1 MTTQSSMPRVSERL
15 SQRLSERDHE
25 ALEALFADE
34 DAADQKRQEL
44 DLKGSNVWERL
55 AVVAQKESGQSHHC
69 RRILLAVYN
78 SYAWPL
84 DLTRLRVLDRDLQQA
99 ALTVIEW
106 SLYASDELHEYT
118 PDGNRLMQRF
128 ATIEKQREQ

>member
-1 MTTQSSMPRVSERL
+1 MTTQSNMPRVSERL
-15 SQRLSERDHE
+15 GQRLSERDHE
-25 ALEALFADE
+25 ALEALFAEEDE
-34 DAADQKRQEL
+34 IDRKREQLDVKGCDA
-44 DLKGSNVWERL
+44 WERL
-55 AVVAQKESGQSHHC
+55 AVVAQQESGQSHHC

-106 SLYASDELHEYT
+106 SIYASDEPHEYT
-118 PDGNRLMQRF
+118 PGGNKLMQRF
-128 ATIEKQREQ
+128 AAIEKEEQ

>member
-1 MTTQSSMPRVSERL
+1 MTTQPSMRLVSERL
-15 SQRLSERDHE
+15 SQRL
-25 ALEALFADE
+25 
-34 DAADQKRQEL
+34 KRQEL
-44 DLKGSNVWERL
+44 DLKGLDAWERL
-55 AVVAQKESGQSHHC
+55 AVVAQKNSGQGHHC

-106 SLYASDELHEYT
+106 SLYASYELHEYL
-118 PDGNRLMQRF
+118 PHGHKLMQRF
-128 ATIEKQREQ
+128 AAIEKQEEQ

>member
-1 MTTQSSMPRVSERL
+1 MTTQPSMPLVSERL
-15 SQRLSERDHE
+15 SQRL
-25 ALEALFADE
+25 
-34 DAADQKRQEL
+34 KRQEL
-44 DLKGSNVWERL
+44 DLKGLDAWERL

-69 RRILLAVYN
+69 RGILLAVYN

-106 SLYASDELHEYT
+106 SIYASDEPHEYT
-118 PDGNRLMQRF
+118 PGGNELMQRF
-128 ATIEKQREQ
+128 AAIEKEEQ

>member
-15 SQRLSERDHE
+15 SQRLSERGHE

-44 DLKGSNVWERL
+44 DLKGSNAWERL

-128 ATIEKQREQ
+128 AAIEQQKEQ

>member
-1 MTTQSSMPRVSERL
+1 MTTNHSMPLVT
-15 SQRLSERDHE
+15 QRLRERNRQ
-25 ALEALFADE
+25 ALEAMIDAE
-34 DAADQKRQEL
+34 DAADQARAQL
-44 DLKGSNVWERL
+44 DGKGPDAWQRL

-106 SLYASDELHEYT
+106 SIYASDEPHGYT
-118 PDGNRLMQRF
+118 PGGNELMQRF
-128 ATIEKQREQ
+128 ATIEKEEQ

>member
-1 MTTQSSMPRVSERL
+1 MTTKHSMPLVT
-15 SQRLSERDHE
+15 QRLHERNRE
-25 ALEALFADE
+25 ALEAMIAAE
-34 DAADQKRQEL
+34 DAADQKRAQL
-44 DLKGSNVWERL
+44 DVKGPDAWERL
-55 AVVAQKESGQSHHC
+55 AVVAEKESGQSHHC

-106 SLYASDELHEYT
+106 GIYASDEPHEYT
-118 PDGNRLMQRF
+118 PGGNELMQRF
-128 ATIEKQREQ
+128 AAIEKEEQ

>member
-1 MTTQSSMPRVSERL
+1 MTTKNSMPLVT
-15 SQRLSERDHE
+15 QRLREHNRE
-25 ALEALFADE
+25 ALAAMIAAEE
-34 DAADQKRQEL
+34 EADQKRQEL
-44 DLKGSNVWERL
+44 DLKGSDAWGRL
-55 AVVAQKESGQSHHC
+55 AVVAQKQSGQSHHC

-106 SLYASDELHEYT
+106 SIYASDEPHEYT
-118 PDGNRLMQRF
+118 PGGNKLMQRF
-128 ATIEKQREQ
+128 AAIEKEEQ

>member
-44 DLKGSNVWERL
+44 DLKGSNAWEHL

-106 SLYASDELHEYT
+106 SLYATDEPHEYT
-118 PDGNRLMQRF
+118 PGGNKLMQRF
-128 ATIEKQREQ
+128 AAIEQQKEQ